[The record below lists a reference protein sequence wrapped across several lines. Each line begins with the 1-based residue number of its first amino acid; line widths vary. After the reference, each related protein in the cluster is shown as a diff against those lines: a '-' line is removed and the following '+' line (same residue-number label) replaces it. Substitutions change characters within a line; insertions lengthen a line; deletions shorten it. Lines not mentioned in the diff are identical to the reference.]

1 MKIAILDTNSVVHS
15 LVSESLALTKANE
28 DYDRLILS
36 IVVLVE
42 ITFVLE
48 RVFKLPRIEIVRQLR
63 QIIINPKIES
73 DRALY
78 FEISEIYQNQ
88 PKLSIVDCFIL
99 VQARD
104 QDIDIVS
111 SDKKLLKKYESWK

>member
-1 MKIAILDTNSVVHS
+1 MKVAILDTNSVVHS

-104 QDIDIVS
+104 QGVDIIS
-111 SDKKLLKKYESWK
+111 SDKKLLKKIAK